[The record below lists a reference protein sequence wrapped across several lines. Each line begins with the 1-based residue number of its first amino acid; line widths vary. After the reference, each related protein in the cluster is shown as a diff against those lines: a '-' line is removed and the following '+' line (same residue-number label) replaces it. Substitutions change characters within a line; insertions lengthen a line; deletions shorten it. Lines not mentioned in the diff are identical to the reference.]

1 MGSAEKSMTLD
12 QIEKTRGSA
21 KSKVAIKKKFN
32 TPDMFTKF
40 LIIEGPSHWL
50 FRLGFASIFFVTA
63 VSAGLDPESFTGMLV
78 ANPVA
83 NAIGF
88 HDIMVKIAMVNDL
101 LLCVLIIGGWRKQL
115 VYAWAGAWLLLV
127 AGLKLMN
134 LVF

>member
-1 MGSAEKSMTLD
+1 MNNDKKMTLD
-12 QIEKTRGSA
+12 QIESVTLKKNGKTVTKKI
-21 KSKVAIKKKFN
+21 KSL
-32 TPDMFTKF
+32 DMFTKF

-63 VSAGLDPESFTGMLV
+63 VSAALDPESFTGMLV

-115 VYAWAGAWLLLV
+115 VYAWAGGWLLLV